1 VNKKDQNIDWEL
13 ISGMKKNDHV
23 SFRRL
28 FERYSMPLYK
38 FSLAYLKSKEASEDV
53 VQEVFLKIWHLRHDI
68 KTNTSFQSYLFTIA
82 LNSIRKQF
90 NQLARLNECRHDLL
104 ISLSENSLDLDH
116 HLSYQAMLDRLN
128 ELIGQMPEKRRE
140 VFVKKK
146 LEGKS
151 LQEIADECSITPKT
165 VEYHI
170 TEAMK
175 FLKDKFGKFHLDG
188 LFFFSLFVGR

>member
-1 VNKKDQNIDWEL
+1 
-13 ISGMKKNDHV
+13 
-23 SFRRL
+23 
-28 FERYSMPLYK
+28 
-38 FSLAYLKSKEASEDV
+38 
-53 VQEVFLKIWHLRHDI
+53 
-68 KTNTSFQSYLFTIA
+68 
-82 LNSIRKQF
+82 
-90 NQLARLNECRHDLL
+90 
-104 ISLSENSLDLDH
+104 
-116 HLSYQAMLDRLN
+116 
-128 ELIGQMPEKRRE
+128 MPEKRRE